1 MNLKTVV
8 AAMLVTAGAFGAGA
22 AQARPD
28 VDLVVRIGVPLP
40 LPPLPPLPR
49 IVFQQPAPVVVQAP
63 VYSAPVYSGPAYSAP
78 VYQPA
83 PVYVDRGWRDRDDRR
98 EWRHHR
104 HDRDDEWCE
113 ERDGRDGRRHPT
125 RWDVDGDG
133 VPNHHDRRPYDARR
147 F

>member
-8 AAMLVTAGAFGAGA
+8 AAMLVTAGALGAGA

-40 LPPLPPLPR
+40 LPPLPPLPG
-49 IVFQQPAPVVVQAP
+49 IVIRPAPAPVVVQAP
-63 VYSAPVYSGPAYSAP
+63 VYSQP

-83 PVYVDRGWRDRDDRR
+83 PVYVERDWRDRDDRR
-98 EWRHHR
+98 EWRDHGR
-104 HDRDDEWCE
+104 HDRDGDREW
-113 ERDGRDGRRHPT
+113 RHHPT

-133 VPNHHDRRPYDARR
+133 VPNQHDRRPYDPRR